1 MAKISKSEEKIGSDL
16 EKTESNVIKLKKKK
30 GNNLSTMLL
39 NLGSGAL
46 NIVFVAVGGL
56 ILIGLMRLAFAKWK
70 KAYMPKSDGS
80 TMTIFGVQIPGWAEM
95 KALFIGIRNFI
106 VVGLPNMWDRLN
118 SLIGKA
124 TKSLFGPKGAFRDM
138 EQTKAS
144 LIKIGAAW
152 IIG

>member
-16 EKTESNVIKLKKKK
+16 SKTESNVVKLKKRR
-30 GNNLSTMLL
+30 NNLSTMLL
-39 NLGSGAL
+39 NFGFGAL

-56 ILIGLMRLAFAKWK
+56 ILIGLMRLALAKWK
-70 KAYMPKSDGS
+70 KAYMPKTDGS

-106 VVGLPNMWDRLN
+106 VVGLPNMWNRLTGM
-118 SLIGKA
+118 IGSA
-124 TKSLFGPKGAFRDM
+124 MKSLFGPKGAFRDF